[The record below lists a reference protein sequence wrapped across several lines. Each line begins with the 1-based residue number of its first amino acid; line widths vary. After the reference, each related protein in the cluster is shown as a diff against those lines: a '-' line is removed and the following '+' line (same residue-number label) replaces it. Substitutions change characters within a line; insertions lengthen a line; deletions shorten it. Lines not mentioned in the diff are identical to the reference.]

1 MATINHKELEQVL
14 QEIQSPVKRNKQ
26 TTNGYGYYSI
36 DMYENCLKEILGMSH
51 YVATYKDIQHIVL
64 PGGQVL
70 LIGTCSLS
78 FIDDEG
84 KICFTTNGIGSYSLA
99 QSTSADKFI
108 NLSTC
113 GYNLQAEAFKS
124 ACRSLQMF
132 GIHGNNDS
140 SEEKISS
147 QGKSSSD
154 KKNDNDEKPEVKN
167 VLFYTSGAVEVV
179 REDKRTH
186 KPIYKVYGNIV
197 SDGVTEQNPSAI
209 LFYPNMY
216 KKQEELLNQF
226 ITNCS
231 DGQSHSLKAQVTE
244 TSSYAYEDMPQ
255 YIFKGFWR

>member
-1 MATINHKELEQVL
+1 MATINNKELGQVL
-14 QEIQSPVKRNKQ
+14 QEIQAPVKRNKQ
-26 TTNGYGYYSI
+26 TTNGYAYYSI
-36 DMYENCLKEILGMSH
+36 DMYENCLKEIIGMSH

-64 PGGQVL
+64 PSGQVL

-84 KICFTTNGIGSYSLA
+84 KICFTTNGIGSYSLS

-132 GIHGNNDS
+132 GIHGDS
-140 SEEKISS
+140 ENPEEKTSS

-154 KKNDNDEKPEVKN
+154 KKKDKDEKSEVKN
-167 VLFYTSGAVEVV
+167 VLFYTSSTVEVV
-179 REDKRTH
+179 REDGRTH
-186 KPIYKVYGNIV
+186 KPIYKVYGNVV
-197 SDGVTEQNPSAI
+197 SNGLTEQNPSAI

-216 KKQEELLNQF
+216 KKHEELLNQF

-231 DGQSHSLKAQVTE
+231 DGQPHSLKAQVTE
-244 TSSYAYEDMPQ
+244 ASYAYEDMPQ